1 MLFLFSNFYLPKK
14 REKCHLNLI
23 MSRNIRP
30 IGDRGGRTDG
40 GRQPPKVS
48 GAAGANTNNSRRSQS
63 VSKDLVTR
71 AYNNN
76 IIVKNEDGEY
86 APIGLIIFFN

>member
-1 MLFLFSNFYLPKK
+1 
-14 REKCHLNLI
+14 
-23 MSRNIRP
+23 MSRNARP
-30 IGDRGGRTDG
+30 MGGSGAGAYG
-40 GRQPPKVS
+40 GSGAGGGGGGGNRQPSRGS
-48 GAAGANTNNSRRSQS
+48 GATGGTGGGGGGSNNRRSQS

-86 APIGLIIFFN
+86 APIGTILPIT

>member
-1 MLFLFSNFYLPKK
+1 
-14 REKCHLNLI
+14 

-30 IGDRGGRTDG
+30 IGGGGGGGAYGGPSGGAG
-40 GRQPPKVS
+40 GRQPS
-48 GAAGANTNNSRRSQS
+48 RGGAGAGNNPRSKS
-63 VSKDLVTR
+63 TKDLVTR

-86 APIGLIIFFN
+86 APIGKFSNISKF